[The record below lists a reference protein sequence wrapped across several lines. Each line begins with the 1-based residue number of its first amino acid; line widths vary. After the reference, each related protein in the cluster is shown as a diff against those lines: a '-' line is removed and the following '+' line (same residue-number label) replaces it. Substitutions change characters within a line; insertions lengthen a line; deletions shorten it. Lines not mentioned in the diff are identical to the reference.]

1 MENSM
6 GDTAD
11 EKSFQISKP
20 SRSHDD
26 HFALFYPGDIRDN
39 VTGRSLKDP
48 FRKFCSAFA
57 QGFSVGFHD
66 FVGFINNGR
75 NRILKVGFSED

>member
-1 MENSM
+1 MENSVC
-6 GDTAD
+6 DAAD
-11 EKSFQISKP
+11 EKSFKITKP

-26 HFALFYPGDIRDN
+26 HFALFYPGDIGDD

-48 FRKFCSAFA
+48 FRKFPSAFP
-57 QGFSVGFHD
+57 QDFSVGFHD
-66 FVGFINNGR
+66 CVGFIDNGR